1 MHSVNKSTAESSE
14 YEKSKRYQDLLA
26 LSRVS
31 AAVSGL
37 WDLDAILE
45 VALENVLSL
54 MEGSIGGILLLDE
67 ETKTLSYRVH
77 RGLSEDYV
85 KTIRLK
91 LGEGIAGRVAESSK
105 AVIVEDASRE
115 PFVAYADVVRTEGLR
130 AFISVPLRS
139 KDSVLGVLNVASQM
153 PRRFGKDDLHL
164 LHSIGDQVGVAVEQA
179 KLYERLAKGR
189 ERYRQ
194 LARQTLMAQEEARR
208 RLARELHDETS
219 QSLSGL
225 SLSLQALVEMAEA
238 SSSDDEDFILRL
250 KKAHTLAVN
259 IAIEVNRIIRELRP
273 TLLDTLGLV
282 PAIKQYAETSLGN
295 VGIKPFVETKGNIT
309 CLPAELEVGL
319 FRFAQGAIG
328 NIARHS
334 QATTAAILIECRG
347 EDLAIRISDDGKG
360 FEVSQITG
368 IEASGRGRGLF
379 SMKERIA
386 LLGGSCKVK
395 STPGE
400 GTTVTAMVP
409 LVRRGV
415 IEKD

>member
-1 MHSVNKSTAESSE
+1 MHFVNKANAESHESE
-14 YEKSKRYQDLLA
+14 ESKRYQDLLA

-115 PFVAYADVVRTEGLR
+115 PFVAYADLVRTEGLR

-225 SLSLQALVEMAEA
+225 ALSLQALVEMALVL
-238 SSSDDEDFILRL
+238 DPPDLHPRLTDEP
-250 KKAHTLAVN
+250 
-259 IAIEVNRIIRELRP
+259 RI
-273 TLLDTLGLV
+273 
-282 PAIKQYAETSLGN
+282 
-295 VGIKPFVETKGNIT
+295 
-309 CLPAELEVGL
+309 
-319 FRFAQGAIG
+319 
-328 NIARHS
+328 
-334 QATTAAILIECRG
+334 
-347 EDLAIRISDDGKG
+347 
-360 FEVSQITG
+360 
-368 IEASGRGRGLF
+368 
-379 SMKERIA
+379 M
-386 LLGGSCKVK
+386 
-395 STPGE
+395 
-400 GTTVTAMVP
+400 
-409 LVRRGV
+409 
-415 IEKD
+415 